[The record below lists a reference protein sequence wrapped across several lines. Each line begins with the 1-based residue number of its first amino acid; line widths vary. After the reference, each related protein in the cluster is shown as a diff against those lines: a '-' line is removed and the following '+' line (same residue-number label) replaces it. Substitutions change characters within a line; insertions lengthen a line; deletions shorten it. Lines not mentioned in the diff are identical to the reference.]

1 MDDAIPE
8 WRHFKD
14 KKKKK
19 TYWKTKTKGG
29 MKRPAVFSPVTSVAV
44 RDFLEHCRER
54 VLKTE
59 TEQ

>member
-1 MDDAIPE
+1 MMPYQSGGIS
-8 WRHFKD
+8 RT
-14 KKKKK
+14 KKKKP
-19 TYWKTKTKGG
+19 YWKTKTKGG

-44 RDFLEHCRER
+44 RDFLEHCRVR